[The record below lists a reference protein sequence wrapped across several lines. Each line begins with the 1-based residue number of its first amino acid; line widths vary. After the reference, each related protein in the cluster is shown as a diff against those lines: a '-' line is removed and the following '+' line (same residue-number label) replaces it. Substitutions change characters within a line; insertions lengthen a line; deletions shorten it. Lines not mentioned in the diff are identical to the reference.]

1 MKLSITGRHTE
12 IDKELRAYLRKR
24 FEKWSLF
31 LPPEAE
37 VRVILTVEG
46 YRHQAE
52 VVASYQ
58 RTTVTGRQVSKDMF
72 SAVDLLAEKVGRQL
86 ARQHEKRLVGQA
98 GGGGRT
104 RGLRPAERGRGE
116 VPATGRIVSVEPV
129 GSKPMTREEAALE
142 LQTLRQPFLVF
153 EEADSGQ
160 VAVLVRRKD
169 GNFTLIVKD

>member
-12 IDKELRAYLRKR
+12 IDNKLRAYLRKR
-24 FEKWSLF
+24 FEKWSPF
-31 LPPEAE
+31 LPPETE

-46 YRHQAE
+46 YRHQVE
-52 VVASYQ
+52 VVASYKHA
-58 RTTVTGRQVSKDMF
+58 TVTGRQVSKDMY

-86 ARQHEKRLVGQA
+86 VRQHEKQLAGQA
-98 GGGGRT
+98 GGGGRS
-104 RGLRPAERGRGE
+104 RALRSAERGRGE
-116 VPATGRIVSVEPV
+116 PPEAGRIVAVEPV
-129 GSKPMTREEAALE
+129 GGKPMTREEAALE
-142 LQTLRQPFLVF
+142 LQALRQPFLVF